1 MIEWKYTKNDSSNH
15 TELEEFM
22 DVLVKIDKCNKKENK
37 EESAYLIKVWL
48 DKLEDDEVSFISS
61 DSFSPIAFALVRRT
75 FPDLFSNKVCGV
87 QPMTQPV
94 GLAYAMRIIYN
105 EDIDDEEILE

>member
-1 MIEWKYTKNDSSNH
+1 MIEWKYTKNNPSNNI
-15 TELEEFM
+15 ELEEFM
-22 DVLVKIDKCNKKENK
+22 DVLVRIDKCNKKVEKEVSAHFIEN
-37 EESAYLIKVWL
+37 WL
-48 DKLEDDEVSFISS
+48 DKLEDDEASFISS
-61 DSFSPIAFALVRRT
+61 DFSPIAFALVRRT